1 MRRIIYTLLFFV
13 ITAECLCQEI
23 NVFKMIPT
31 QAIQAMTHRRDDI
44 KGNACA
50 LLKVQFPVN
59 NVHFGGNI
67 VGEVV
72 FKTNE
77 YWVYMPSGEKE
88 IRVFHEGIDSISIH
102 FSDYGV
108 AELEPKI
115 TYELTLFEKRKD
127 APQLYN
133 EGMIAWA
140 ENDIAKAYCCL
151 KTAAENGYTYAYYSL
166 SRLFDLQ
173 DFEDSFQKEIA
184 ILSSNYLD
192 KFNKNGNEDSIAHK
206 DENMPIILSKEDIR
220 NKGLKFEEEGQYE
233 KAIYW
238 YQRGDEK
245 GDCVSQYCL
254 GRMYDLGL
262 GLGRNYAQAAELFK
276 KASCS
281 LDDFYGIMN
290 CLGYSGNGGGF
301 YGSFGAKFE
310 DKYRSLSMAA
320 LAYMYMK
327 GILTTN
333 KNEKELYSLL
343 SGTDIGLNIIGLN
356 FFQNKDYAKARKFI
370 NIQHIPDKA
379 IIDST
384 FVGDVYFALGMI
396 DYWGLGGIDE
406 FISLGKSYIKESAK
420 LGNKKAQR
428 IVNSTFIGNILPN
441 GTITGKRIRQNG
453 REGVIRLGMIRD
465 DGTILYESEIGGKI
479 DSNGVFWN
487 SNNVKQGYIDGKG
500 DIYGNVLRAEKKIGF
515 VDKTGNVYD
524 NSGNLL
530 GSVSGLPIKYSLL
543 YFFFDDVCKIQFTEF
558 QPDME

>member
-1 MRRIIYTLLFFV
+1 MRRIIYILLLFV
-13 ITAECLCQEI
+13 ISAECFCQEI
-23 NVFKMIPT
+23 SVFKMIPT

-50 LLKVQFPVN
+50 LLKVQLPVN
-59 NVHFGGNI
+59 NVHFNGNI
-67 VGEVV
+67 VGEVN

-88 IRVFHEGIDSISIH
+88 IKVFHEGDSISIH

-115 TYELTLFEKRKD
+115 TYELTLLEKRKD

-166 SRLFDLQ
+166 NRLFELQ
-173 DFEDSFQKEIA
+173 DFEDSFQEEIA

-192 KFNKNGNEDSIAHK
+192 KFNKNGNDVSIAHK
-206 DENMPIILSKEDIR
+206 EENMPIILDKEDIR

-254 GRMYDLGL
+254 GRMSYLGL
-262 GLGRNYAQAAELFK
+262 GIGRNYAKAAELFR

-301 YGSFGAKFE
+301 YGSDGAKPE
-310 DKYRSLSMAA
+310 DKYRSLAMVA

-327 GILTTN
+327 GIIAPQN
-333 KNEKELYSLL
+333 RNDKELYSLI
-343 SGTDIGLNIIGLN
+343 SSSDIGLNIIGLN
-356 FFQNKDYAKARKFI
+356 FFQNKDYVKARHLI
-370 NIQHIPDKA
+370 NVQPLPNKA

-384 FVGDVYFALGMI
+384 FMGDVYFALGMI
-396 DYWGLGGIDE
+396 DYWGLGGKEE
-406 FISLGKSYIKESAK
+406 FISLGKSYFKKSAK
-420 LGNKKAQR
+420 LGNKKAQK

-441 GTITGKRIRQNG
+441 GTITGKRIIQNG
-453 REGVIRLGMIRD
+453 KEGAIRLGMIRD
-465 DGTILYESEIGGKI
+465 DGTILYSSEIGGKI
-479 DSNGVFWN
+479 DSNGMFWN
-487 SNNVKQGYIDGKG
+487 SNNVKQGYIDNKG
-500 DIYGNVLRAEKKIGF
+500 VVYDSWDNKRIGS
-515 VDKTGNVYD
+515 VDKNGNVYD
-524 NSGNLL
+524 NSDNLL
-530 GSVSGLPIKYSLL
+530 GSVNGLPINYSLL
-543 YFFFDDVCKIQFTEF
+543 FFFFDDICKIQFTEF